1 MAKENGPVLDM
12 TPDGHFVEPSKPS
25 LAQIAL
31 RLLEFAV
38 ALCVGAVVVWTAFL
52 MIPVLLVLGFAGY
65 LLMRG
70 QRRGWRG
77 F

>member
-31 RLLEFAV
+31 RLLAFAV
-38 ALCVGAVVVWTAFL
+38 ALGVGAVVVWTAFL